1 MFVRINGQTNRLTGI
16 NHTYANE
23 NTEFHYLVT
32 MREDG
37 TASLRLGKGHYILKN
52 LGAWTGTAQPLEKV
66 EQDMDRDHF
75 LDAEEAL
82 AYGIVDEIVPP
93 RR

>member
-52 LGAWTGTAQPLEKV
+52 LGPGPAQRSRWKRWNGCISRNL
-66 EQDMDRDHF
+66 R
-75 LDAEEAL
+75 
-82 AYGIVDEIVPP
+82 
-93 RR
+93 